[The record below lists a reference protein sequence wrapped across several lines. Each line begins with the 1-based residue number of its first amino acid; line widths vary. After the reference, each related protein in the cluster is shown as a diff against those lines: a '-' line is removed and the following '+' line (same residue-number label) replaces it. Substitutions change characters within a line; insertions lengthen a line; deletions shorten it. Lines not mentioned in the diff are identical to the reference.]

1 MIYHHKEDK
10 NLIYIKIYFPSSNLY
25 PKSNLLGEIV
35 AYKYIPTTIGYLKMP
50 KKRKTN
56 EGTTHASSL
65 KFGIHFLKMFS
76 YRPF

>member
-35 AYKYIPTTIGYLKMP
+35 AYKYIPTTIGYLKMS

-56 EGTTHASSL
+56 EGITHASRSTV
-65 KFGIHFLKMFS
+65 KVHF
-76 YRPF
+76 